1 MNICYSVYE
10 LSYKQKESKAYS
22 VAALCPRGMVKY
34 SFLTHAQDCE
44 CVKWK
49 VPQVKME
56 CINISHIFIC
66 HDENHEA

>member
-10 LSYKQKESKAYS
+10 LSYKQKESKAYH
-22 VAALCPRGMVKY
+22 VAALCPRGIVKY
-34 SFLTHAQDCE
+34 SFLTRAQDCE
-44 CVKWK
+44 YVKWK

-56 CINISHIFIC
+56 YINVSHIFIF